1 MKLFVGNLPVSTSES
16 DLEDLFSV
24 FGKVTS
30 AHVVRTRF
38 SGRSRG
44 FGFVEMLPECGK
56 KAVSELDGGE
66 IDCMLLHVNEAKKIG
81 T

>member
-1 MKLFVGNLPVSTSES
+1 MKLFVGNLPGNASDS
-16 DLEDLFSV
+16 DLADLFRP

-56 KAVSELDGGE
+56 KAISELDGSG
-66 IDCMLLHVNEAKKIG
+66 IDCMLLRVNKAKKISM
-81 T
+81 

>member
-1 MKLFVGNLPVSTSES
+1 MKLFVGNLPVSTSDAE
-16 DLEDLFSV
+16 LKDLFSA

-56 KAVSELDGGE
+56 KAVSDLDGGE
-66 IDCMLLHVNEAKKIG
+66 IDCMPLAVNDAR
-81 T
+81 TSRT